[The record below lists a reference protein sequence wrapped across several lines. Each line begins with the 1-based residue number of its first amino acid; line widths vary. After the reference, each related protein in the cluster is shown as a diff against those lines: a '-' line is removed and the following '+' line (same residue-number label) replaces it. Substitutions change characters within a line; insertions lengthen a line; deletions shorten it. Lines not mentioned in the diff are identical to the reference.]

1 MNERIYKYRLDFY
14 YTSLFIYLLVF
25 IIYVLLRGSFSNEKF
40 QIVVQDPIIYIFTA
54 FILFFT
60 IVLISNYIRARYLI
74 FDERKF
80 VIKNRFGQREI
91 PYNEITGIKFSRE
104 KKSGRLE
111 KSNIRLVKLKL
122 ANRRRLLRIRLS
134 DFQNESK
141 LISEFQQI
149 KKGFQNKI

>member
-1 MNERIYKYRLDFY
+1 MNERTYKYRLDFY
-14 YTSLFIYLLVF
+14 YISLLIYLTVF
-25 IIYVLLRGSFSNEKF
+25 IVYVLVKGSFSNEQF
-40 QIVVQDPIIYIFTA
+40 QVVFQDPIIYIFTA

-60 IVLISNYIRARYLI
+60 VVLVSNYIRARYLI
-74 FDERKF
+74 FDDRKIT
-80 VIKNRFGQREI
+80 IKNRFGQREL

-122 ANRRRLLRIRLS
+122 INRKRLLRIRLS
-134 DFQNESK
+134 DFQNETK

-149 KKGFQNKI
+149 RKGFQNKI

>member
-1 MNERIYKYRLDFY
+1 MNERVYKYRLDFY
-14 YTSLFIYLLVF
+14 YISLFLYLLVF

-40 QIVVQDPIIYIFTA
+40 QVVVQDPIIYIFTA

-60 IVLISNYIRARYLI
+60 VVLISNYVRARYLI
-74 FDERKF
+74 FDDRKIT
-80 VIKNRFGQREI
+80 IKNRFGQREI
-91 PYNEITGIKFSRE
+91 PYNEITGIKLSRE
-104 KKSGRLE
+104 KKRDRTE

-149 KKGFQNKI
+149 RKGLQTKI